1 MFDSISK
8 SPPQHGIFG
17 SNSKYSTPLG
27 SFGSSATSP
36 SLGFQSAVQASSSTR
51 TSIFDKHDDD
61 DKDEDDSEND
71 ESEEEEVTFGTGA
84 KPLLQEKEGELLDQV
99 FNILSSGQFIYNFFF
114 I

>member
-51 TSIFDKHDDD
+51 TSIFDKHDDE
-61 DKDEDDSEND
+61 DKDEDDSDND

-84 KPLLQEKEGELLDQV
+84 KPLLQEKEGKLLDQV
-99 FNILSSGQFIYNFFF
+99 FNIFKFRPTYIQFFF